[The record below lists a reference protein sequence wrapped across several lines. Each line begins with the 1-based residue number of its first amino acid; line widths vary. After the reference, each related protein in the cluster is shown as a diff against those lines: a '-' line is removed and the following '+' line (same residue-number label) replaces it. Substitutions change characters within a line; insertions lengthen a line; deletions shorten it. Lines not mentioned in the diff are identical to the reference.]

1 MRFRLTSVLLC
12 LALTLAAAGCGDDED
27 QAPPGLQAAP
37 ATTPQ
42 GDQTLPRPPAPKLKP
57 LSERVASELDQGT
70 VGVVDLDGRAA
81 IRPERLDFASDAALE
96 EITWSR
102 WDNREAEGSG
112 RVRLLDCDPTCA
124 QGKAVEFKATVRLV
138 QPKACQEGQFYDRV
152 EVRLERTDGGPSEP
166 ASFVRAPC

>member
-1 MRFRLTSVLLC
+1 MRLRPTALVLC
-12 LALTLAAAGCGDDED
+12 LALTPIVAGCGDED
-27 QAPPGLQAAP
+27 DPGPPSLRAAP

-42 GDQTLPRPPAPKLKP
+42 GDQTLPRQPAPKLKP
-57 LSERVASELDQGT
+57 LSERVASELDRGL

-81 IRPERLDFASDAALE
+81 IRPERLNFASDAQLE
-96 EITWSR
+96 DIAWSR
-102 WDNREAEGSG
+102 WDSDEAEGSG

>member
-1 MRFRLTSVLLC
+1 MRLRLTALLLC
-12 LALTLAAAGCGDDED
+12 AALAAVAAACGDDED
-27 QAPPGLQAAP
+27 NGAP
-37 ATTPQ
+37 AQRPLHIST
-42 GDQTLPRPPAPKLKP
+42 GKDQTLPRPPAPKLKP
-57 LSERVASELDQGT
+57 LSDEVASELDQGA

-96 EITWSR
+96 HITWSR
-102 WDNREAEGSG
+102 WGSDEAEGSG
-112 RVRLLDCDPTCA
+112 RVRLVDCDPTCA

-152 EVRLERTDGGPSEP
+152 EVRLERTDGGPPEP